1 LRGYEEVS
9 LGGNECDFF
18 PGGAS
23 MRRSS
28 LPGSLA
34 FSKTCFRQF
43 MKLRTTLLCSAF
55 FIASFSSPVFAQTA
69 VATAAEADAETEL
82 GANMSAISKAFKK
95 LRSQVADATKND
107 ESLKLVATMREKAE
121 ASLKLVPEKAAD
133 IPTADQSKFTADFA
147 VGMKA
152 LIADIAKLE
161 AAFQADDNEEAA
173 AQLEALGNAQKEGH
187 KEFRKKKPQP
197 KK

>member
-1 LRGYEEVS
+1 
-9 LGGNECDFF
+9 
-18 PGGAS
+18 
-23 MRRSS
+23 
-28 LPGSLA
+28 
-34 FSKTCFRQF
+34 
-43 MKLRTTLLCSAF
+43 MKLRLPLLCSAF
-55 FIASFSSPVFAQTA
+55 FIASFSSPVFAEAT
-69 VATAAEADAETEL
+69 VATPATEADAETEL
-82 GANMSAISKAFKK
+82 GANMSSISKAFKK

-133 IPTADQSKFTADFA
+133 IPAADQPKFTADFA
-147 VGMKA
+147 AGMKA

-161 AAFQADDNEEAA
+161 AAFQAGDNEEAA

-187 KEFRKKKPQP
+187 KEFRKKKPQT